1 MKEKKI
7 RKTIPNNEEIIIT
20 DEELNLLEVTFK
32 ERKNQNKN
40 K

>member
-1 MKEKKI
+1 MKGKKI
-7 RKTIPNNEEIIIT
+7 RKTVPDNEEIILT

-32 ERKNQNKN
+32 ERKNQNN

>member
-7 RKTIPNNEEIIIT
+7 RKCIPEKQETIIT

-32 ERKNQNKN
+32 ERKTQDTDK
-40 K
+40 

>member
-7 RKTIPNNEEIIIT
+7 SKTVPDNEEIIIT